1 MRERLCVILTPFLH
15 LLLHDRLRIQIV
27 LLFHGIQTKDAIKL
41 RMRFAKSINSVLP
54 KHNDGELL

>member
-1 MRERLCVILTPFLH
+1 MRERLCVSFMPFFY

-27 LLFHGIQTKDAIKL
+27 LLLHGIQTKDAIKL
-41 RMRFAKSINSVLP
+41 RIRFAKYTYSVLP